1 MLPGSAKS
9 AGAFKAERFGRL
21 AWFGLLIST
30 AMWVETG
37 IVLETAFAEGPAIV
51 ITPGQERAFRAAVQ
65 TFRDEDELSANPER
79 AKELR
84 AVIEDGLSYSG
95 VLQPLPEEAFLGESA
110 TQELGEKRFDCGDW
124 TQSGADALVEGRIFR
139 QGQETAVEY
148 QVWDTARCTRVGQ
161 GVIAEA
167 PKDETRLGKRVS
179 DGIVEAFTGTPGVA
193 STELAFISDRS
204 GAREVWV
211 MDANGDRQRQA
222 TRGSSLKQFPDWMPD
237 GGAILYT
244 SYPERSGLPR
254 LYLTSRGEYRPGP
267 LLTRVLPDAPKY
279 RGVFGPQGRYLALV
293 TSIGGQA
300 ELFRV
305 DRSGRDLH
313 RLTRSSAIEIS
324 PSWSPDGRQIAFV
337 SDRSGAP
344 QIYIMN
350 RDGGNVRRITYNGS
364 YNTSPAWSPDGRW
377 IAYETRVEAQF
388 DLWLIDP
395 AGEVNLPIVS
405 HGRSDES
412 PAWSPDSRKIAFSS
426 TRRGRPDIYVVDADG
441 KNLKRLTRGQGQNL
455 QPAWGPFAR

>member
-1 MLPGSAKS
+1 MSEKR
-9 AGAFKAERFGRL
+9 AECFWASRFG
-21 AWFGLLIST
+21 GLFFAGMLVFVGLSS
-30 AMWVETG
+30 
-37 IVLETAFAEGPAIV
+37 ETASAEGPAIV

-65 TFRDEDELSANPER
+65 TFRDDEGATTNPER
-79 AKELR
+79 AAKLR
-84 AVIEDGLSYSG
+84 TVIEDGLSYSG
-95 VLQPLPEEAFLGESA
+95 VLQPLAEDAFLGETA
-110 TQELGEKRFDCGDW
+110 TSELGDKRLDCADW
-124 TQSGADALVEGRIFR
+124 TQSGADALIEGRIFR

-167 PKDETRLGKRVS
+167 PKNEKRLGKRVS

-211 MDANGDRQRQA
+211 MDADGDRQRQA

-267 LLTRVLPDAPKY
+267 LLTRVLPDSPKY

-305 DRSGRDLH
+305 DRSGRDLY
-313 RLTRSSAIEIS
+313 RLTRSSAIDIS
-324 PSWSPDGRQIAFV
+324 PAWSPDGQQIAFV

-344 QIYIMN
+344 QVYVMDRN
-350 RDGGNVRRITYNGS
+350 GRNVRRITYNGS
-364 YNTSPAWSPDGRW
+364 YNTAPAWSPDGRW
-377 IAYETRVEAQF
+377 IAYETRVQAQF
-388 DLWLIDP
+388 DIWLIDP
-395 AGEVNLPIVS
+395 SGEVNLPIVS

-412 PAWSPDSRKIAFSS
+412 PTWSPDSRKIAFSS

-441 KNLKRLTRGQGQNL
+441 KNLKRLTQGQGQNL